1 MLEDSNAADQET
13 PTDRIIAKQDA
24 VSISQST
31 DIAMDKL
38 CVYIQAFNGLFLLT
52 ISPLKN
58 PRETLHN
65 GLIILNYQNYNIVYN
80 FSFNKMF

>member
-1 MLEDSNAADQET
+1 MHPLTGDLQSQASATSSEDLKILLEDINAVDQET
-13 PTDRIIAKQDA
+13 PTDRIIAKQDV

-52 ISPLKN
+52 ISPLNN
-58 PRETLHN
+58 PRETLN
-65 GLIILNYQNYNIVYN
+65 
-80 FSFNKMF
+80 